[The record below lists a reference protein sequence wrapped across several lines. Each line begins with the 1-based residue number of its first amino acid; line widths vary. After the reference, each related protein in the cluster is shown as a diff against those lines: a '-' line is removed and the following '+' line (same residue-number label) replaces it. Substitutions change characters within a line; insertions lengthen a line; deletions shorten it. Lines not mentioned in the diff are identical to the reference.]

1 MSASANS
8 AYLNATRTQRTCAL
22 FSIALLIAGF
32 IAVGIPAFA
41 ESSTNHGAEVYAKA
55 NCAACHGGLGYGGAG
70 PRFRGDKLLSADTYV
85 VGQILIGRGIM
96 PAFGDTL
103 SNDEIAAVATYIRT
117 SWGNDFGPVSPSRV
131 AEIRK
136 SLTDQNT
143 PAEPPP

>member
-1 MSASANS
+1 MNVSANS
-8 AYLNATRTQRTCAL
+8 AYLNATRAQRTCAL

-32 IAVGIPAFA
+32 IAGEVPAFA
-41 ESSTNHGAEVYAKA
+41 ESSTHHGAEVYAKA

-117 SWGNDFGPVSPSRV
+117 SWGNDFGLVSPSRV

-136 SLTDQNT
+136 SLTEQNA